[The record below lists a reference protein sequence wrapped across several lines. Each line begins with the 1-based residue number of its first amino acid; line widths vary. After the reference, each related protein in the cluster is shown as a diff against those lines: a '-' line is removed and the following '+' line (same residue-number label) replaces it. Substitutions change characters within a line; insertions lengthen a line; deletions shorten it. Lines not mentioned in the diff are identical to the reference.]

1 MIVAVMPR
9 VTRGHT
15 GRELTADQATVAM
28 FVLIN
33 AAALARVASWHT
45 EFMILL
51 LLFAGACWIAVFA
64 VFRWS
69 TARCSQNQVRHETA
83 AAAATTVARRRDIH
97 SRSFDLSPSSASSR
111 CSRPTALNVWR
122 MSAPCRARGTIRNS
136 MRMSLAGRWHTRY

>member
-1 MIVAVMPR
+1 MPR

-15 GRELTADQATVAM
+15 GRELTADQATVAV

-97 SRSFDLSPSSASSR
+97 PRSFDSPHR
-111 CSRPTALNVWR
+111 ALHHA
-122 MSAPCRARGTIRNS
+122 APDLR
-136 MRMSLAGRWHTRY
+136 H